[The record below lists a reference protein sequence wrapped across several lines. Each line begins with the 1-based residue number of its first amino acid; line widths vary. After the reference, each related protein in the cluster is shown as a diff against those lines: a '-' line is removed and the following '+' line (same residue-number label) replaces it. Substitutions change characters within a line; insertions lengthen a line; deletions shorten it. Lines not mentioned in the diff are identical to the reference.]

1 MTLRAVALVLALA
14 GPVWAGPIWADPGAP
29 VLALGGSV
37 TEIVYLLGQGDRLV
51 GRDTTSVYPA
61 EARALPDV
69 GYLRALSPEGVL
81 SVGPGLIIAEAD
93 AGPPETV
100 AALAAASVPLVLVPE
115 ALDAAGVA
123 AKIRAVAGALGLPEE
138 GAALADRVEAE
149 ITTVATAA
157 AAEPVKRRAIF
168 VLSVEGG
175 RLLAAGEGTGAAAM
189 LALAGAENA
198 LTGFHGY
205 KPVSDEA
212 VAAAA
217 PEVVVMMA
225 RSGAHD
231 IPAEEL
237 FALPALVASPA
248 AAHGA
253 LIRLDGLYLLGFGPR
268 TGQAVADLHRALYPA
283 AGG

>member
-1 MTLRAVALVLALA
+1 MTGAVALALALA
-14 GPVWAGPIWADPGAP
+14 GPAGAEPAEP

-37 TEIVYLLGQGDRLV
+37 TEIVYLLGQGGRLV
-51 GRDTTSVYPA
+51 GRDTTSVYPD

-100 AALAAASVPLVLVPE
+100 AALEAASVRMVSVPE
-115 ALDAAGVA
+115 ATDAAGVG
-123 AKIRAVAGALGLPEE
+123 AKIRAVAGALGVAEE
-138 GAALADRVEAE
+138 GAALAAQVEAE
-149 ITTVATAA
+149 ITAAATLA
-157 AAEPVKRRAIF
+157 AAEPVKRRAVF
-168 VLSVEGG
+168 VLSAEGG
-175 RLLAAGEGTGAAAM
+175 RLLAAGAGTGAAAM

-198 LTGFHGY
+198 LSGFEGY

-225 RSGAHD
+225 RGGAHD
-231 IPAEEL
+231 ISADAL
-237 FALPALVASPA
+237 FALPALSTSPA
-248 AAHGA
+248 AEKGA
-253 LIRLDGLYLLGFGPR
+253 LVRLDGLHLLGFGPR